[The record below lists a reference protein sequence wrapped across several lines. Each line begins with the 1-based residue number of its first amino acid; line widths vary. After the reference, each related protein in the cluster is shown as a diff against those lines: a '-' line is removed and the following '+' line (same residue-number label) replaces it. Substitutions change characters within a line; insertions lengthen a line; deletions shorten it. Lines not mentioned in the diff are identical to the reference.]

1 MRIKMKGN
9 DKAWSGIKSIW
20 QYEIKKKCKKLWW
33 KHERATVATKFNVSN
48 IGMVNIVETYWK
60 R

>member
-9 DKAWSGIKSIW
+9 DKAWSGIKSIIIMAIW
-20 QYEIKKKCKKLWW
+20 DYKKSVKSYDENMK
-33 KHERATVATKFNVSN
+33 ESATNVSN
-48 IGMVNIVETYWK
+48 IGIVNIVETYWK

>member
-1 MRIKMKGN
+1 MAIWDYEKSVKSYDENMK
-9 DKAWSGIKSIW
+9 
-20 QYEIKKKCKKLWW
+20 EL
-33 KHERATVATKFNVSN
+33 ATKFNVSN